1 VFFSCSVGHSGS
13 NFFLVGHSSF
23 LLVPGTGSTLAFT
36 TVVKGSLQWGLN
48 ILHVPVPPLYR
59 VQRNVHDGTVTWY
72 VLVLVLYQVR
82 YQVPD
87 WGASGRH
94 SNSRT
99 GTWYRYSYAYL
110 TDQITHTSVL
120 VELKLREVLSTA
132 SRPHRCPLSTTST
145 LYSFIAYRLTEL
157 DQIRG
162 CDSREDLG
170 IDDCSTHPSLPTADC
185 RLPVRLTVRLMKVLI
200 CNLKSEIR
208 FFFKV
213 SNEPSHPVN

>member
-1 VFFSCSVGHSGS
+1 MFFSCSVGHSGS

-99 GTWYRYSYAYL
+99 GTWYRYSYA
-110 TDQITHTSVL
+110 DHTHFCSCWIKTPWGSVDGL
-120 VELKLREVLSTA
+120 TA
-132 SRPHRCPLSTTST
+132 SPLSFV
-145 LYSFIAYRLTEL
+145 YHIDAIFFYRLSIDRIGSSTRVWL
-157 DQIRG
+157 DGRPG
-162 CDSREDLG
+162 DRWLFDTPFS
-170 IDDCSTHPSLPTADC
+170 ADC

-200 CNLKSEIR
+200 CNLQSEIW
-208 FFFKV
+208 
-213 SNEPSHPVN
+213 N